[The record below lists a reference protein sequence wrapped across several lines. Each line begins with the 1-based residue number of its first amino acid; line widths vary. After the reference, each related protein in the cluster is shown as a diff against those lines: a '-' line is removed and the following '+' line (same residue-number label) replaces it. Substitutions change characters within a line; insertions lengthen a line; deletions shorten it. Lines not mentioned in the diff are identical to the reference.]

1 MFPFGFG
8 SAISGA
14 PGVRTILAADAFRA
28 TIQTRRHSTPALV
41 HAASTEFPPL
51 RTRGAQLLRL
61 TSVRDTRGSL
71 VWAQVGSHLPF
82 EPKRFWCIHHVP
94 PGQSRGGHG
103 HRTLQELLICVHG
116 SCVASI
122 DDGVE
127 QDEVVLD
134 DPELGL
140 YIPPLFWSTQHR
152 FSADAILLVVASE
165 TYRPDDYIRD
175 YDEFLALT
183 LTAQRP

>member
-8 SAISGA
+8 SALSGA
-14 PGVRTILAADAFRA
+14 SGVGTILAADAFRA
-28 TIQTRRHSTPALV
+28 TIQTRRQSTPAVV

-61 TSVRDTRGSL
+61 PAARDTRGSL
-71 VWAQVGSHLPF
+71 VWGQVGSPMPF
-82 EPKRFWCIHHVP
+82 EPRRFWCIHHVP

-103 HRTLQELLICVHG
+103 HRTLQELLVCLHG
-116 SCVASI
+116 SCVVSI
-122 DDGVE
+122 DDGVAR
-127 QDEVVLD
+127 DEVVLD

-140 YIPPLFWSTQHR
+140 YIPPLFWSTQQR
-152 FSADAILLVVASE
+152 FSADAILLVLASE

-183 LTAQRP
+183 AHRQ